1 MPLSLDFG
9 CLRVGS
15 DGRDDFKTFHIPLN
29 DFTRLTERYD
39 DRCFQVYG
47 GIRNHFGIK
56 RLSICD
62 VQRLE
67 WDTLESNI
75 RRWIYTIS
83 PFVESVKSAAIQL
96 LSFIKAISIG
106 HRSSEKLF
114 KVLGLHGALTD
125 LLPDIAII
133 FQSKALESIN
143 THVVE
148 IIDRLAKAA
157 REILS
162 EFEGAILREPSKFLF
177 VEVLFTCLQDFNAAF
192 EEVHITQ
199 SIWVRDGF
207 STKGG
212 TKNFNIRKVVT
223 SLQILF
229 GKIQTS
235 YRERETPKDVYN

>member
-1 MPLSLDFG
+1 MTDAFS
-9 CLRVGS
+9 
-15 DGRDDFKTFHIPLN
+15 
-29 DFTRLTERYD
+29 
-39 DRCFQVYG
+39 
-47 GIRNHFGIK
+47 HFGIK

-125 LLPDIAII
+125 LLHDIAII

-162 EFEGAILREPSKFLF
+162 EFESAILREPSKFLF
-177 VEVLFTCLQDFNAAF
+177 VEVLFTCLQ
-192 EEVHITQ
+192 
-199 SIWVRDGF
+199 
-207 STKGG
+207 
-212 TKNFNIRKVVT
+212 VVT
-223 SLQILF
+223 SIKLLCY
-229 GKIQTS
+229 QTYKLHHTVRTHQLYS
-235 YRERETPKDVYN
+235 IHWVTCVHT